1 MSDCFFCK
9 IAKGEVPTNTVYE
22 DDDFRVILDIAPANP
37 GHCLIIPKKHSAN
50 IYETDDEVLAKAMVL
65 AKKMAVKV
73 KKATGCD
80 GVNIMQNNEEAA
92 GQTVFHFHMHIIP
105 RYDGDKALSYKTMK
119 QTDEEFAE
127 MRQKITAL

>member
-1 MSDCFFCK
+1 
-9 IAKGEVPTNTVYE
+9 
-22 DDDFRVILDIAPANP
+22 
-37 GHCLIIPKKHSAN
+37 
-50 IYETDDEVLAKAMVL
+50 MVL

>member
-50 IYETDDEVLAKAMVL
+50 I
-65 AKKMAVKV
+65 
-73 KKATGCD
+73 
-80 GVNIMQNNEEAA
+80 
-92 GQTVFHFHMHIIP
+92 
-105 RYDGDKALSYKTMK
+105 
-119 QTDEEFAE
+119 
-127 MRQKITAL
+127 